1 MRTLAGMVA
10 GIVASERTS
19 LPRLALK
26 TPDSTK
32 AQSRTK
38 RFERFL
44 RDESTTFGAFYEPF
58 ARKLVSDL
66 SKKGAPLLI
75 VFDSSSIGRGCAA
88 LMASVLYGKR
98 ALPLAWTVRKG
109 KKGHFSGADH
119 RLLLRRI
126 QHIIPEKASAIFLG
140 DGYLLGRRGV
150 RLGRVAKSTRQD
162 RLRLRPASTTYAGR
176 PSRPLLKIGVE
187 RPSELGSFVPFRES
201 ATPRCTA
208 PLSLGRDMG
217 RSR

>member
-1 MRTLAGMVA
+1 MPGSKRLKGHMRTLAGMVA

-26 TPDSTK
+26 TPDSTNP
-32 AQSRTK
+32 QSRTK

-44 RDESTTFGAFYEPF
+44 RNESTTFEAFYEPF

-66 SKKGAPLLI
+66 SKEGAPLLV
-75 VFDSSSIGRGCAA
+75 VFDSSSVGRGCAA

-109 KKGHFSGADH
+109 KKGHLSGADH

-126 QHIIPEKASAIFLG
+126 QQIIPEKASAIFLG
-140 DGYLLGRRGV
+140 DGEFDSVELQKALDRTGFDY
-150 RLGRVAKSTRQD
+150 D
-162 RLRLRPASTTYAGR
+162 RLRLRMPDG
-176 PSRPLLKIGVE
+176 PLD
-187 RPSELGSFVPFRES
+187 P
-201 ATPRCTA
+201 C
-208 PLSLGRDMG
+208 
-217 RSR
+217 